1 MSNIKIVNTHVDGI
15 RDSLIMAGY
24 PMQSIVN
31 EAPECDTRT
40 IDDLLERGHRLG
52 SAPVGSG
59 HDKFLRGI
67 TVRFSACFPRYLWQQ
82 WDTYGHIDSVSSQST
97 MHCITKMP
105 LGAMLP
111 DTDPV
116 IKQRFIEI
124 VEQYKANPS
133 YENFVLVKASTPEGL
148 MLTRGCVTNYQ
159 SLKTVFSQRST
170 HKLEE
175 WRDICQWI
183 ASLPYAVEMGV
194 TA

>member
-1 MSNIKIVNTHVDGI
+1 
-15 RDSLIMAGY
+15 
-24 PMQSIVN
+24 
-31 EAPECDTRT
+31 
-40 IDDLLERGHRLG
+40 
-52 SAPVGSG
+52 
-59 HDKFLRGI
+59 
-67 TVRFSACFPRYLWQQ
+67 
-82 WDTYGHIDSVSSQST
+82 
-97 MHCITKMP
+97 MP

-148 MLTRGCVTNYQ
+148 MLTRGCITNYQ

-175 WRDICQWI
+175 WRDVCQWI
-183 ASLPYAVEMGV
+183 ASLPYAVELGIV
-194 TA
+194 